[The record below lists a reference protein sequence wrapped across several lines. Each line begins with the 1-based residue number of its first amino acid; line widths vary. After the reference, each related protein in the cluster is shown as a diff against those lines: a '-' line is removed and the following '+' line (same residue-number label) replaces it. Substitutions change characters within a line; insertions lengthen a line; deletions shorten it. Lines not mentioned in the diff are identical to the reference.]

1 MSDFVALF
9 TSVRKHSVNL
19 CKPLE
24 TEDYVPQPV
33 VYVSPAKWHL
43 AHTTWFFEEFILKQ
57 FKSNYRVFNAKYSF
71 LFNSYYNTVGDKLI
85 RTDRGNLTRPS
96 VAEIYNYRNYVD
108 EKMCELLA
116 YDEMPDQVGEL
127 LTLGLNHEQQHQ
139 ELLLTDMKYI
149 LGHNPLFPV
158 YKEGFSL
165 VQTKNEDIGL
175 LSIESGLYDIGFA
188 GEGFCYDN
196 ELGRHKVFLEALEIQ
211 RELVT
216 NDEFID
222 FINDDGYKRFDLWL
236 DEGWQWVNQ
245 NNVNCPLYWHKID
258 DKWHNYTL
266 SGLLPVED
274 EDILA
279 HISYYEAQAYA
290 QWRGMRLPTE
300 FEWEVAADQ
309 LKWGQRWE
317 WTSSAYAPYPNFKIA
332 EGAIGEYNGKFMV
345 NQMVLR
351 GASAST
357 SVGHSRKTY
366 RNFFHPQYQWQL
378 TGIRLAKS

>member
-1 MSDFVALF
+1 MPDFVALF
-9 TSVRKHSVNL
+9 TSVRKHSVYL
-19 CKPLE
+19 CEPLE